1 MNAAMLCTRDV
12 ATCSTRMS
20 VVEAAARMRD
30 AHAGDLVVVRER
42 EGRCEPVGMLTDRD
56 IVLAVVGPDAQPA
69 SLFVGEIGGAAR
81 RLPLWWCVS
90 GGVSRLSREGLLLH
104 FDGLA
109 GQMSAS
115 TSPVRNSAG

>member
-1 MNAAMLCTRDV
+1 MHGCTAPAQLPLTTSIDPRPESRCPSDLREDV
-12 ATCSTRMS
+12 CVLRGHRRAWSTRYGIAGTARR
-20 VVEAAARMRD
+20 AAARR
-30 AHAGDLVVVRER
+30 
-42 EGRCEPVGMLTDRD
+42 
-56 IVLAVVGPDAQPA
+56 
-69 SLFVGEIGGAAR
+69 
-81 RLPLWWCVS
+81 LWWCVS